1 LLEVEA
7 AVFLV
12 VLTLVVVEEAQEV
25 FELLQVFL

>member
-7 AVFLV
+7 AVFLM